1 MRHVTLFNVVIAYVL
16 IAATAILYTSLFNS
30 GSKVRV
36 EVRSSSS
43 LSQRI
48 NAACKKGYELGDWT
62 TTNPVRVTCIEATPG
77 ADHNYDSYVTAVTR

>member
-1 MRHVTLFNVVIAYVL
+1 MRLLV
-16 IAATAILYTSLFNS
+16 ATALASVLATVVL
-30 GSKVRV
+30 VTVAV
-36 EVRSSSS
+36 EQGPKAPEST

-62 TTNPVRVTCIEATPG
+62 TTNPVRVTCIEITPG